1 MQLKEVC
8 VLANSCTSQ
17 ALCLF
22 QLVMHIINYPA
33 DDNIEKQGFDSAWQQ
48 ICHDCEREALRSPL
62 IIRQRYDT
70 IVRSWEEAKN
80 KLRVTFMQKKKKK
93 TFSFWFLLLLLLFPG
108 KDARLYVFRLR
119 ALRRGVEEK
128 QLVRSKC
135 DSRENKLEK
144 TKGKAQEGICK
155 FGKIIQATLSTCSC
169 RSIGRGL
176 GKLNGRSIVTTI
188 KLPSFFS
195 AGKC

>member
-1 MQLKEVC
+1 MKLNLQVC
-8 VLANSCTSQ
+8 VLTNSCTSA

-33 DDNIEKQGFDSAWQQ
+33 DDNIDKPGFDSAWEQ
-48 ICHDCEREALRSPL
+48 ICHDCEREVLRSPL
-62 IIRQRYDT
+62 VICQRYDT
-70 IVRSWEEAKN
+70 IVRSWDEAKN
-80 KLRVTFMQKKKKK
+80 KLRVTFMQKK
-93 TFSFWFLLLLLLFPG
+93 FFLFCCCCCCLLPG

-155 FGKIIQATLSTCSC
+155 LGKII
-169 RSIGRGL
+169 
-176 GKLNGRSIVTTI
+176 
-188 KLPSFFS
+188 
-195 AGKC
+195 